1 MRDMGDTGDIERIK
15 VMKKVD
21 YHLQKYAGRAT
32 RHECPQC
39 GDKSSFTYY
48 VDDDGNI
55 IDKSVG
61 RCNHESS
68 CGYHYTPKEW
78 FRDNQHDQPQRRFK
92 VVHVDTKPRDPNFI
106 DPDYVLRSASYDSGL
121 VYYLCGLIPNDTI
134 KRVWDDY
141 GVGATKDKSVIYW
154 QIDVKGK
161 VRTGKVMKYDPET
174 GHRIKGNGGVNWI
187 HSILKK
193 KGALPD
199 SFNMVQCLF
208 GERLLMLHFDKGVA
222 LVESE
227 KTALI
232 GAALYPKYVWL
243 ATGGKSQMSAEKMKV
258 LVGRRV
264 VAFPDVDGFQEWKRK
279 AAELSRD
286 GIFISVSDILERN
299 ATPEERQRKIDIAD
313 WMLAQLETTSIGKIT
328 LSRMIQA
335 HPQLGML
342 FDKLK
347 LEVVE

>member
-1 MRDMGDTGDIERIK
+1 MNPDPNKQKEETMIEYRE
-15 VMKKVD
+15 
-21 YHLQKYAGRAT
+21 YHLQKYKGRAT
-32 RHECPQC
+32 RHECPRCHDQH
-39 GDKSSFTYY
+39 SFAYY

-55 IDKSVG
+55 IDKVVG

-68 CGYHYTPKEW
+68 CGYHYAPKEW
-78 FRDNQHDQPQRRFK
+78 FKDNQHDQPQRDR
-92 VVHVDTKPRDPNFI
+92 VNRVQADINPRDPDFI
-106 DPDYVLRSASYDSGL
+106 DPDFVLRSASLKSDL
-121 VYYLCGLIPNDTI
+121 VYYLCGLIPADTI
-134 KRVWDDY
+134 KRVWGDY

-154 QIDVKGK
+154 QIDTRGK

-174 GHRIKGNGGVNWI
+174 GHRVKGNGGVNWV

-193 KGALPD
+193 RGLLPD
-199 SFNMVQCLF
+199 SFNFVQCLF
-208 GERLLMLHFDKGVA
+208 GERLMKMNPDKGVA

-232 GAALYPKYVWL
+232 GSALFPQYVWL
-243 ATGGKSQMSAEKMKV
+243 ATGGKSQMSVEKMRV

-279 AAELSRD
+279 AAELSGF
-286 GIFISVSDILERN
+286 GINISVSDVLERK

-313 WMLAQLETTSIGKIT
+313 WMLEQLETTSKEQMI

-335 HPQLGML
+335 HPCLGVL
-342 FDKLK
+342 VRKLD
-347 LEVVE
+347 LEIVS